1 MFQNTQ
7 KFHEDISN
15 SEGLSSKEMIIF
27 SGTDEHQDVAES
39 IQKAIVSNETEYGS
53 VKDTLSKHRTGLNET
68 ALVSEISNIIND
80 ENVIIA
86 PGQGKKPQ
94 FPF

>member
-53 VKDTLSKHRTGLNET
+53 VEDTLSKHRTGLNET

-86 PGQGKKPQ
+86 PLVNKDQCQ
-94 FPF
+94 I

>member
-1 MFQNTQ
+1 MNIKMLLKVFRKLLFQ
-7 KFHEDISN
+7 K
-15 SEGLSSKEMIIF
+15 K
-27 SGTDEHQDVAES
+27 
-39 IQKAIVSNETEYGS
+39 TEYGS

-86 PGQGKKPQ
+86 PLVNKDQ
-94 FPF
+94 FQF